1 MVKSGAVCQ
10 VFLTKRG
17 LFGVFFRWKNTFFEC
32 FLMKNEAKMQ
42 FFEAFLRLKLAF
54 FGYFSDKIVSEI
66 V

>member
-10 VFLTKRG
+10 VFLIKTSVFR
-17 LFGVFFRWKNTFFEC
+17 VFFRWKKAFFEC

-54 FGYFSDKIVSEI
+54 FGYFSAKIVSEI